1 VRTLDR
7 LVKEIILKIYLR
19 CSQTSGED
27 KENVLKLASARSET
41 IIEELISK
49 INLLSNES
57 DKGRE
62 KKILLVV
69 DNAEDIIEHS

>member
-1 VRTLDR
+1 M
-7 LVKEIILKIYLR
+7 
-19 CSQTSGED
+19 
-27 KENVLKLASARSET
+27 SARSET
-41 IIEELISK
+41 IIEELINK

-69 DNAEDIIEHS
+69 DNAEDIIEHSQS

>member
-1 VRTLDR
+1 V
-7 LVKEIILKIYLR
+7 
-19 CSQTSGED
+19 
-27 KENVLKLASARSET
+27 SARSET
-41 IIEELISK
+41 IIEELINK

-69 DNAEDIIEHS
+69 DNAEDIIEHSQS